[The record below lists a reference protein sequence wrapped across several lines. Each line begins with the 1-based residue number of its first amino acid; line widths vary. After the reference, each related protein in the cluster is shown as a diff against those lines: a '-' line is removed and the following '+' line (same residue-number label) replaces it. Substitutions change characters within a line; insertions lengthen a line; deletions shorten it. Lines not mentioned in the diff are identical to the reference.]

1 MNKKVNFVY
10 EWIGPRGPI
19 TNTRVPNIIDLTE
32 AAIETQFPEYPHD
45 SVQAPHFYRRVPN
58 RNIIPAY
65 ELKDEVFLYELNFA
79 TYYYRNTLNVFNIND
94 GFLDNNKISRH
105 IVNRI
110 QNKKGYFLITVLFE
124 SYVNDNFFKA
134 MTNYFTFKKIP
145 LSQIVY
151 ATNCANGQSVYN
163 DFCLRHNIPAEI
175 KIAYIPT
182 FRLDRTNV
190 KDTIQKNILVEYK
203 PGLRKKLFLNFN
215 RRYSDH
221 RLLFFMNVIKKN
233 LLDKFYISMAADQPE
248 SHRSFID
255 NVHYLSQRMPNFN
268 ITAEEIQTANS
279 VLPLVLDVDNF
290 DFYPMEPTEVSV
302 ETFYE
307 NSLINIASETF
318 FFDNFI
324 HITEKT
330 YKPIAFMQPFILVGA
345 ANSLQHIKDMGFKT
359 FSKFWNEDYDLEIDN
374 EKRMK
379 MIFDIVD
386 AISKW
391 SDEEQIKFSQDVKET
406 VEYNVRHL
414 NTMPN
419 REIEEFTEK
428 YGA

>member
-32 AAIETQFPEYPHD
+32 AAIETQFLEYPHD
-45 SVQAPHFYRRVPN
+45 AVQAPHFYTRVPN

-65 ELKDEVFLYELNFA
+65 DLKDEVFLYELNFA
-79 TYYYRNTLNVFNIND
+79 TYYYRNILNVFNTND
-94 GFLDNNKISRH
+94 GFLDNNKISNH
-105 IVNRI
+105 IINRI

-163 DFCLRHNIPAEI
+163 DFCLKYNIPSEI
-175 KIAYIPT
+175 QVAYIPT

-190 KDTIQKNILVEYK
+190 KDTIQKNISTEYK
-203 PGLRKKLFLNFN
+203 PGIRKKLFLNFN

-233 LLDKFYISMAADQPE
+233 LLDKFYISMAAEQPE
-248 SHRSFID
+248 SHRSFVD
-255 NVHYLSQRMPNFN
+255 NVHYLSQRMPVFN
-268 ITAEEIQTANS
+268 ISPEDIQSANN

-290 DFYPMEPTEVSV
+290 DFYPMEASEFSV
-302 ETFYE
+302 ETLYE

-318 FFDNFI
+318 FFDNYI

-330 YKPIAFMQPFILVGA
+330 YKPIAFMQPFIIIGAVGT
-345 ANSLQHIKDMGFKT
+345 LQHIKDMGFKT
-359 FSKFWNEDYDLEIDN
+359 FNQFWNEEYDLEVNN
-374 EKRMK
+374 EKRML
-379 MIFDIVD
+379 MIFDVIDV
-386 AISKW
+386 ISKW
-391 SDEEQIKFSQDVKET
+391 TIDEQIKFSHDVKEI

-414 NTMPN
+414 NTLPN
-419 REIEEFTEK
+419 KEIEEFTEK

>member
-1 MNKKVNFVY
+1 MNKKINFVY

-19 TNTRVPNIIDLTE
+19 TNTRVPNIIDFTE
-32 AAIETQFPEYPHD
+32 AAIETQFLGYPHD
-45 SVQAPHFYRRVPN
+45 AVQAPHFYRRVPN

-65 ELKDEVFLYELNFA
+65 DLKDEMFLYELNFA

-94 GFLDNNKISRH
+94 GFLDNNKISDH
-105 IVNRI
+105 II
-110 QNKKGYFLITVLFE
+110 DKIKNKKGYFLITVLFE

-134 MTNYFTFKKIP
+134 MTHYFTVKKIP

-151 ATNCANGQSVYN
+151 ATNCANGQSIYN
-163 DFCLRHNIPAEI
+163 DFCQRYNIPSEI
-175 KIAYIPT
+175 QVAYIPT

-190 KDTIQKNILVEYK
+190 KDTIQKNVLSEYK

-233 LLDKFYISMAADQPE
+233 LLDKFYISMSADQPE
-248 SHRSFID
+248 SHRSFVE
-255 NVHYLSQRMPNFN
+255 NVQYLSQRMPNFD
-268 ITAEEIQTANS
+268 ITSEEIQSANNI
-279 VLPLVLDVDNF
+279 LPLVLDVANF
-290 DFYPMEPTEVSV
+290 DFYPMESSEVSV
-302 ETFYE
+302 ETLYE

-318 FFDNFI
+318 FFDKFI

-330 YKPIAFMQPFILVGA
+330 YKPIAFMQPFILVGSFK
-345 ANSLQHIKDMGFKT
+345 SLQHIKDMGFKT
-359 FSKFWNEDYDLEIDN
+359 FGEFWNEDYDLEEDN

-386 AISKW
+386 WISTW
-391 SDEEQIKFSQDVKET
+391 SEEKQIKFSQDVKEI

-414 NTMPN
+414 NIMSN
-419 REIEEFTEK
+419 KEIEEFTEK

>member
-32 AAIETQFPEYPHD
+32 AAIETQFLGYPHD
-45 SVQAPHFYRRVPN
+45 AVQAPHFYSRVPN

-65 ELKDEVFLYELNFA
+65 DLKDEIFLYELNFA

-94 GFLDNNKISRH
+94 GFLDNNKISDH
-105 IVNRI
+105 IIDRI
-110 QNKKGYFLITVLFE
+110 KNKRGYFLITVLFE
-124 SYVNDNFFKA
+124 SYVKDNFFKA
-134 MTNYFTFKKIP
+134 MTHYFTVKQIP

-151 ATNCANGQSVYN
+151 ATNCANGQAIYN
-163 DFCLRHNIPAEI
+163 DFCLRYSVPLEI
-175 KIAYIPT
+175 QVAYIPT

-190 KDTIQKNILVEYK
+190 KDTIQKNIITEYK
-203 PGLRKKLFLNFN
+203 PGIRKKMFLNFN

-233 LLDKFYISMAADQPE
+233 LLDKFYISMAAEQPE
-248 SHRSFID
+248 SHRSFVD
-255 NVHYLSQRMPNFN
+255 NVHYLSQRMPAFN
-268 ITAEEIQTANS
+268 ISPEDIQSAND

-290 DFYPMEPTEVSV
+290 DFYPMEASEFSV
-302 ETFYE
+302 ETLYE

-318 FFDNFI
+318 FFDNYI

-330 YKPIAFMQPFILVGA
+330 YKPIAFMQPFIIIGA
-345 ANSLQHIKDMGFKT
+345 AGTLQHIKDMGFKT
-359 FSKFWNEDYDLEIDN
+359 FNQFWNEDYDLEVDN
-374 EKRMK
+374 EKRML
-379 MIFDIVD
+379 MIFDIID
-386 AISKW
+386 TISKW
-391 SDEEQIKFSQDVKET
+391 TSNQQIKFSYDIKEI

-414 NTMPN
+414 NTLPN
-419 REIEEFTEK
+419 KEIAEFTEK

>member
-1 MNKKVNFVY
+1 MDKKVNFVY

-32 AAIETQFPEYPHD
+32 AAIETQFSEYPHD
-45 SVQAPHFYRRVPN
+45 AVQAPHFYSRVPN

-65 ELKDEVFLYELNFA
+65 DLKDEVFLYELNFA
-79 TYYYRNTLNVFNIND
+79 TYYYRNTLNVFNPND
-94 GFLDNNKISRH
+94 GFLDNNKISNH
-105 IVNRI
+105 IINRI
-110 QNKKGYFLITVLFE
+110 RNKKGYFLITVLFE

-151 ATNCANGQSVYN
+151 ATNCANGQAVY
-163 DFCLRHNIPAEI
+163 DTFCSKYNIPSEI
-175 KIAYIPT
+175 QVAYIPT

-190 KDTIQKNILVEYK
+190 KDTIQKNISTEYK
-203 PGLRKKLFLNFN
+203 PGIRKKLFLNFN

-233 LLDKFYISMAADQPE
+233 LLDKFYISMAAEQPE
-248 SHRSFID
+248 SHRSFVD
-255 NVHYLSQRMPNFN
+255 NVHYLSQRMPVFN
-268 ITAEEIQTANS
+268 ISPEEIQSAND
-279 VLPLVLDVDNF
+279 VLPLVLDVSNF
-290 DFYPMEPTEVSV
+290 DFYPMEPSEFSV
-302 ETFYE
+302 ETLYE

-318 FFDNFI
+318 FFDNYI

-330 YKPIAFMQPFILVGA
+330 YKPIAFMQPFIIIGAVGT
-345 ANSLQHIKDMGFKT
+345 LQHIKDMGFKT
-359 FSKFWNEDYDLEIDN
+359 FNQFWNEEYDLEVNN
-374 EKRMK
+374 EKRML
-379 MIFDIVD
+379 MIFDAVD
-386 AISKW
+386 IISKW
-391 SDEEQIKFSQDVKET
+391 TVDEQIKFSHDVKEI

-414 NTMPN
+414 NTLPN
-419 REIEEFTEK
+419 KEIDKFVEK

>member
-19 TNTRVPNIIDLTE
+19 TNTRVPNIVDLTE
-32 AAIETQFPEYPHD
+32 AAIPTQFPEYPHD
-45 SVQAPHFYRRVPN
+45 AVQAPHFYRRIPN
-58 RNIIPAY
+58 RNILPAY
-65 ELKDEVFLYELNFA
+65 DLKDEVFLYELNFA
-79 TYYYRNTLNVFNIND
+79 TYYYRNSLNVFNTND
-94 GFLDNNKISRH
+94 GFLDNNKISNQ
-105 IVNRI
+105 IIDKVK
-110 QNKKGYFLITVLFE
+110 NKKGYFLITVLFE

-134 MTNYFTFKKIP
+134 MTHYFTVKKIP

-151 ATNCANGQSVYN
+151 ATNCANGQAVYN
-163 DFCLRHNIPAEI
+163 DFCLRHNIPSEI
-175 KIAYIPT
+175 QVAYIPT

-190 KDTIQKNILVEYK
+190 KDTIQKNILCEYK

-233 LLDKFYISMAADQPE
+233 LLDKFYISMSADQPE

-255 NVHYLSQRMPNFN
+255 NVQYLSQRMPSFN
-268 ITAEEIQTANS
+268 ITNEEIQSANS
-279 VLPLVLDVDNF
+279 KLPLVLDVANF
-290 DFYPMEPTEVSV
+290 DFYPMEPSEVSV
-302 ETFYE
+302 ETLYE

-345 ANSLQHIKDMGFKT
+345 AKSLQHIKDMGFKT
-359 FSKFWNEDYDLEIDN
+359 FDKFWNEAYDLEIDN

-386 AISKW
+386 TISTW
-391 SDEEQIKFSQDVKET
+391 TEAEQIKFSQDVKEI

-419 REIEEFTEK
+419 REIEQFTEK